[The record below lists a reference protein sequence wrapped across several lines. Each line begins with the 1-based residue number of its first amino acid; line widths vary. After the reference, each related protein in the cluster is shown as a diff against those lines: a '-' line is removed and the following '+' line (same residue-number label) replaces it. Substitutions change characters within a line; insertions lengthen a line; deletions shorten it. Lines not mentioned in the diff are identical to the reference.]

1 MSIRRTRQTLRSRY
15 RSRTAA
21 RRKPTGRNNPPAV
34 NAMIAQLASA
44 EGALTSAEGLATARH
59 CGARKTELSVRLGVL
74 KQLVGHGVEIGAG
87 ASNTPEVDAV
97 ITQLVRPECT
107 LVSLEG
113 VAEGRRAATR
123 QTEAALR
130 IRVLT
135 LLEAHG
141 FDIPD
146 DAGLMRSLQSEK
158 CSADDAWAKNIDN
171 EVARVIGE
179 LGWDVLSREELN
191 KARKRF
197 KREHRKRDGK
207 CVDCP
212 DADVKDALAG
222 RTRCAQCRDDHRTRN
237 QRGRAERRNAHKR
250 RAGQRKCRAGVR
262 RGQARRTT
270 NKYMKSALRALHA
283 AHERETRT
291 LRAHGRTALG
301 AALRALSATAYAN
314 SDHAWRTRKRPMAL
328 YHRSVAIMAKRVA
341 RTLTRAERTG
351 RGTRRMRRERAAK
364 QLERRERTL
373 SVARAPHE
381 AGGATRS
388 GSVELNAKWREI
400 FARIKD
406 EELRSVCAALRAVHR
421 DEGGRADDGG
431 DRSRCFIASRPCTPD
446 TCDAQRRR
454 RSRARRSP
462 ASKNIANE
470 RGRVSRKQRTKKRC
484 ARTGN
489 EQPRQRGRSRRTAGG
504 PT

>member
-1 MSIRRTRQTLRSRY
+1 M
-15 RSRTAA
+15 
-21 RRKPTGRNNPPAV
+21 
-34 NAMIAQLASA
+34 
-44 EGALTSAEGLATARH
+44 
-59 CGARKTELSVRLGVL
+59 
-74 KQLVGHGVEIGAG
+74 
-87 ASNTPEVDAV
+87 

-237 QRGRAERRNAHKR
+237 QRGRAERRNAHTR

-270 NKYMKSALRALHA
+270 NKYMKSAARTARGARAGNENA
-283 AHERETRT
+283 AGTRPDRARGGTTSTVGDGIREQRPCVANPQATDGAVPPISGDHGEARGANAHSSRTHGARYATDAERAGSETTRAA
-291 LRAHGRTALG
+291 RAHIVRCEG
-301 AALRALSATAYAN
+301 AA
-314 SDHAWRTRKRPMAL
+314 
-328 YHRSVAIMAKRVA
+328 RSRWGDTQ
-341 RTLTRAERTG
+341 RQRRAEREVAGDLRSHQG
-351 RGTRRMRRERAAK
+351 RGAAFGV
-364 QLERRERTL
+364 R
-373 SVARAPHE
+373 SAARGAP
-381 AGGATRS
+381 
-388 GSVELNAKWREI
+388 
-400 FARIKD
+400 
-406 EELRSVCAALRAVHR
+406 
-421 DEGGRADDGG
+421 
-431 DRSRCFIASRPCTPD
+431 
-446 TCDAQRRR
+446 RRR
-454 RSRARRSP
+454 R
-462 ASKNIANE
+462 
-470 RGRVSRKQRTKKRC
+470 
-484 ARTGN
+484 
-489 EQPRQRGRSRRTAGG
+489 AG
-504 PT
+504 